1 MLGEKLGE
9 VQAATVTRVLPTHG
23 SSPRFETSADGGGTF
38 LGESVKFLATYWS
51 EVRADGSLYGECPN
65 SGVFMTQDG
74 EVATFIASGAGG
86 FTSEGGAFFRGAVYF
101 QTSGSKLARLNG
113 ICGVHEWDVDA
124 EGTGKW
130 VIWEWK

>member
-23 SSPRFETSADGGGTF
+23 SSPRFETSADGGGTL

-86 FTSEGGAFFRGAVYF
+86 FTSEGGAYFRGAVYF

-130 VIWEWK
+130 GIWEWK

>member
-9 VQAATVTRVLPTHG
+9 VQGATVTTVLPTHG
-23 SSPRFETSADGGGTF
+23 SSPRFETKVEGGGTL

-130 VIWEWK
+130 VLWEV

>member
-9 VQAATVTRVLPTHG
+9 VQGATVTTVLPTHG
-23 SSPRFETSADGGGTF
+23 SSPRFETKVEGGGTL

-130 VIWEWK
+130 VI

>member
-23 SSPRFETSADGGGTF
+23 SSPRFETSADGGGTL

-113 ICGVHEWDVDA
+113 IC
-124 EGTGKW
+124 
-130 VIWEWK
+130 

>member
-9 VQAATVTRVLPTHG
+9 VQGATVTTVLPTHG
-23 SSPRFETSADGGGTF
+23 SSPRFETKVEGGGTL

-86 FTSEGGAFFRGAVYF
+86 FTSEGGAFFRGAVCF